1 MKVKML
7 MMKVKILM
15 MKVKMLMNVN
25 INEMLTYVLTNDLNL
40 GIASLVTNFYT
51 LDI

>member
-7 MMKVKILM
+7 VMKVKMLM

-25 INEMLTYVLTNDLNL
+25 VNEMLTYVFTNDLDL
-40 GIASLVTNFYT
+40 GIAWLQIF
-51 LDI
+51 IP